1 MINFSNIFNTFD
13 DSGENKETDDVSLL
27 IDFSEHPLYWIGGF
41 SKIINNHIFFTQYTI
56 KTFKDI
62 SPELDLEELEQ
73 ISENLMYNKAWD
85 YIKSIKINNTFHVE
99 CLKLKADERLLLA
112 LETSIKHFESF
123 EEYEKCALLKDVE
136 NKVKDF
142 LI

>member
-13 DSGENKETDDVSLL
+13 YSGENKETDDVSLL

-41 SKIINNHIFFTQYTI
+41 SKIINNHIFFTQYTV
-56 KTFKDI
+56 KTFKDV
-62 SPELDLEELEQ
+62 SPELDLEELEK
-73 ISENLMYNKAWD
+73 IGENLMYNKAWD

-112 LETSIKHFESF
+112 LEASIQHFEVL
-123 EEYEKCALLKDVE
+123 EEYEKCALLKGVE
-136 NKVKDF
+136 IKVKDF

>member
-1 MINFSNIFNTFD
+1 MMNFSNIFNTFD
-13 DSGENKETDDVSLL
+13 DSEENKEADDISILV
-27 IDFSEHPLYWIGGF
+27 DFSEHPLYWIGGF

-62 SPELDLEELEQ
+62 SPELDLEQ
-73 ISENLMYNKAWD
+73 IGENLMYNKAWD
-85 YIKSIKINNTFHVE
+85 YIKSIKINNTFHIE

-112 LETSIKHFESF
+112 LEASIKHFESF
-123 EEYEKCALLKDVE
+123 EEYEKCALLKGVE
-136 NKVKDF
+136 DKVKDF